1 MATDL
6 EMKKKQLFTF
16 AMKGKWEEVI
26 KLYGQDP
33 RLHKAKITRSGS
45 TALHI
50 AVCDGNEEAVEQM
63 VEHAGTCPQHCKEAL
78 QTQDDRKNT
87 ALHIAA
93 SMGNLRMCRLIAS
106 KNPSLV
112 SVRNVDG
119 ETPLFLAALH
129 GRKEAFLCL
138 HHLFAPNYDTCRRNC
153 GNTILHCA
161 INGDFYDLAFQI
173 IHLYPDL
180 VNWVN
185 EEGFSPLH
193 LLAAKPSSFKSGSR
207 LGRYEMIIYHC
218 IFVEELQVSQYHHQ
232 ESFSDSDKH
241 KKNCHLP
248 DNYRTCLDFFGVV
261 KTWLT
266 IVTNRFPVLH
276 FLKNKFCPKEPPPNA
291 EDPEVA
297 RNNNIT
303 GVSGCRAHGNTRRLY
318 PENYEPCCK
327 FFRFIYLAVAVILG
341 QGSSGIKRIHKK
353 KEKHV
358 WSLQIMN
365 ELLHR
370 ASLYE
375 YENDGSEPQGI
386 DYASYTDHEKEEK
399 VAPSSLDQE
408 SKITQGID
416 YASDTNHEKEEKVS
430 PSSLDQESK
439 ITRPGNDNQQQDKGG
454 KDSKK
459 KRTDTP
465 ILIAAKN
472 GVAEMVEKIIELFPV
487 AIHDMNEEKKNVVL
501 LAVEHRQPHVYHL
514 LLQQNILKESAF
526 RKVDHKGNS
535 ALHLAAKFGQYKP
548 WLIPG
553 AALQMQWEIKW
564 FEFVKESMPSHLFV
578 RRNNRNKTPKD
589 IFMETHAQLV
599 KSGGEWLNKTSES
612 CSVVAALIA
621 TVAFATSTT
630 LPGGVDQNTG
640 HPTLERE
647 PAFNVFAIS
656 SLIALC
662 SSITAVVMF
671 LSILT
676 SRYQEHDF
684 RADLPMKLILGLTSL
699 FMSIASMLVSFC
711 AGHFFVLR
719 DQLQYSA
726 LPIYAVTCLP
736 ISLFALA
743 QFPLYFDL
751 VWATFK
757 SVPQRSYKAI
767 PIKFGAEDS
776 TQKEGAAGE
785 TKKECSGKPG
795 PPAG

>member
-6 EMKKKQLFTF
+6 EMKKKELFTF
-16 AMKGKWEEVI
+16 AMKGKWKEVI
-26 KLYGQDP
+26 KLYEQDQ

-50 AVCDGNEEAVEQM
+50 AVFDGNEEAVEQM
-63 VEHAGTCPQHCKEAL
+63 VEHAGTCPQHCEEAL

-93 SMGNLRMCRLIAS
+93 SMGNLRMCQLIAS
-106 KNPSLV
+106 KNASLV

-138 HHLFAPNYDTCRRNC
+138 RHVSHPNGTSTVNYDNCRRKD
-153 GNTILHCA
+153 GYTILHSA

-173 IHLYPDL
+173 IHLYPEL

-218 IFVEELQVSQYHHQ
+218 MPVEELEVAQYNHQ
-232 ESFSDSDKH
+232 ESFSGSDEH
-241 KKNCHLP
+241 KKNCDLP
-248 DNYRTCLDFFGVV
+248 DNYRTCFDSFGVV
-261 KTWLT
+261 KTWL
-266 IVTNRFPVLH
+266 ITNRFPVLH
-276 FLKNKFCPKEPPPNA
+276 FLKNKFCPEEQPPNA
-291 EDPEVA
+291 DDPEVA
-297 RNNNIT
+297 RNNNIA
-303 GVSGCRAHGNTRRLY
+303 VESECRAHGNTRRLY
-318 PENYEPCCK
+318 PENYEPCCN

-341 QGSSGIKRIHKK
+341 QGSSGLKRIQRK

-365 ELLHR
+365 ELLCR

-375 YENDGSEPQGI
+375 YENDGSEPQSI
-386 DYASYTDHEKEEK
+386 DYASGADHEKEDT
-399 VAPSSLDQE
+399 SSLDEE
-408 SKITQGID
+408 SK
-416 YASDTNHEKEEKVS
+416 K
-430 PSSLDQESK
+430 
-439 ITRPGNDNQQQDKGG
+439 TRPENDKQQQDKGG

-459 KRTDTP
+459 KRAETP

-501 LAVEHRQPHVYHL
+501 VAVEHRQPHVYHL
-514 LLQQNILKESAF
+514 LLQRNILKESAF
-526 RKVDHKGNS
+526 RKVDHEGNS

-564 FEFVKESMPSHLFV
+564 LEFVSESMPSHLFA
-578 RRNNRNKTPKD
+578 RRNNHNKTPKD

-621 TVAFATSTT
+621 TVAFATSAT

-640 HPTLERE
+640 QPTLERE
-647 PAFNVFAIS
+647 PAFNVFAIT

-662 SSITAVVMF
+662 CSITAVVMF

-676 SRYQEHDF
+676 SRYQEFDF
-684 RADLPMKLILGLTSL
+684 KADLPMKLILGLTSL

-719 DQLQYSA
+719 DQLQYYA

-736 ISLFALA
+736 VTLFALA

-767 PIKFGAEDS
+767 PIKFSAEDS
-776 TQKEGAAGE
+776 TQKEGAGGE
-785 TKKECSGKPG
+785 TKKENSGKSG
-795 PPAG
+795 SSAG